1 MCQYQNQ
8 RVSLTIQIQAPSDA
22 WRTEF
27 AFVVSLIDN
36 DEGMIYS
43 YEQFTYLS
51 ARDCQ
56 KKFNIYLLYFTRPKN
71 ETKHYSIHIDTYEK
85 EALAHRASWL
95 IPLTLPFLPVHRTV
109 VRLIIPAHSD
119 TTGDICSGQQCVHG
133 QCIKYTN
140 NNTIPITFCR
150 CNKGWTRRYCT
161 IPYTCTCANNS
172 LYIGVSVKNRSICV
186 CPLAK
191 FGARCFLENTVCQS
205 TSCHNGGQCVPS
217 DERIAPHNMF
227 TCICPKGFSGVICEI
242 VNTNIIVSFEKD
254 IILLQSIL
262 VHFIQIL
269 NNKSPARVTTF
280 KKILINQNSATI
292 YWPHPFHI
300 MFVEPSKDIY
310 YLAVIQKT
318 YVASTTLDSTIN
330 PSHRCP
336 HISEL
341 FNETFVKLH
350 LLRRIKYYHVPC
362 QNRSLQLSC
371 FYDDIHICL
380 CTDFEQQRLA
390 NCFEFDH
397 HMKHDCIGQSVCQNG
412 AQCFQDDPRCPQSSM
427 CMCTECFYGTRCQF
441 TTKGFGL
448 SLDAILGYH
457 IRPHVTLRHQSTIVQ
472 VSMTLT
478 MIMFV
483 LGLLNGVLSVITF
496 EVKKLR
502 EVGCGVYLMG
512 SSITSILT
520 VTIFTLKFW
529 LLVLSQMASIT
540 NRSILHIQCVSVDF
554 LIRIC
559 LSMDQ
564 WLNACVAIERAI
576 TAMQGVKFNKKMS
589 RRVAKW
595 VIFVLSLLTIITA
608 IHDPIHRQLIDDDD
622 DDEQRTWCI
631 VTYSTSVE
639 VFNSAVNVVHFVIP
653 FFINVISAIIIIMA
667 GARQRARARS
677 HQTYRQHLREQ
688 FQQHKQ
694 LLIGPCVLI
703 ILAFPRLYIS
713 FISSCMKS
721 ARGPWLFL
729 AGYFISFVPPI
740 LTFFIFVIPSGLYKE
755 EFHKSIKRYGNVIRQ
770 RLRMNL

>member
-1 MCQYQNQ
+1 
-8 RVSLTIQIQAPSDA
+8 
-22 WRTEF
+22 
-27 AFVVSLIDN
+27 
-36 DEGMIYS
+36 
-43 YEQFTYLS
+43 
-51 ARDCQ
+51 
-56 KKFNIYLLYFTRPKN
+56 
-71 ETKHYSIHIDTYEK
+71 
-85 EALAHRASWL
+85 
-95 IPLTLPFLPVHRTV
+95 
-109 VRLIIPAHSD
+109 
-119 TTGDICSGQQCVHG
+119 
-133 QCIKYTN
+133 
-140 NNTIPITFCR
+140 
-150 CNKGWTRRYCT
+150 
-161 IPYTCTCANNS
+161 
-172 LYIGVSVKNRSICV
+172 
-186 CPLAK
+186 
-191 FGARCFLENTVCQS
+191 
-205 TSCHNGGQCVPS
+205 
-217 DERIAPHNMF
+217 
-227 TCICPKGFSGVICEI
+227 
-242 VNTNIIVSFEKD
+242 
-254 IILLQSIL
+254 
-262 VHFIQIL
+262 
-269 NNKSPARVTTF
+269 
-280 KKILINQNSATI
+280 
-292 YWPHPFHI
+292 
-300 MFVEPSKDIY
+300 
-310 YLAVIQKT
+310 
-318 YVASTTLDSTIN
+318 
-330 PSHRCP
+330 
-336 HISEL
+336 
-341 FNETFVKLH
+341 
-350 LLRRIKYYHVPC
+350 
-362 QNRSLQLSC
+362 
-371 FYDDIHICL
+371 
-380 CTDFEQQRLA
+380 
-390 NCFEFDH
+390 
-397 HMKHDCIGQSVCQNG
+397 MKHDCIGQSVCQNG

-457 IRPHVTLRHQSTIVQ
+457 IRPHVTLRHQPTIVQ

-639 VFNSAVNVVHFVIP
+639 VFNSAVNVVHFLIP

-677 HQTYRQHLREQ
+677 HQTYQQHLREQ

-694 LLIGPCVLI
+694 LLMGSCVLI
-703 ILAFPRLYIS
+703 IPAFPHLYIS

-721 ARGPWLFL
+721 ARGP
-729 AGYFISFVPPI
+729 
-740 LTFFIFVIPSGLYKE
+740 
-755 EFHKSIKRYGNVIRQ
+755 
-770 RLRMNL
+770 